1 MENII
6 INMKL
11 TRLTY
16 PIEYGSIFAPHPDNI
31 YDIEPPMEEN
41 GINLVDVPIAPTIVN
56 PNNMVNIGIIKTFLN
71 ADFRRF
77 VRSVISF
84 CRMIRNAKNRTK
96 YIIDAA
102 SLVEKT
108 SNIIC

>member
-41 GINLVDVPIAPTIVN
+41 GINMVDVPIASTIVN
-56 PNNMVNIGIIKTFLN
+56 PNNMVNIGIIKTPPPIPK
-71 ADFRRF
+71 
-77 VRSVISF
+77 SP
-84 CRMIRNAKNRTK
+84 AKNPTTIP
-96 YIIDAA
+96 IIPA
-102 SLVEKT
+102 VR
-108 SNIIC
+108 